1 MHNTSF
7 NFTDFV
13 AHGANANMRDRQK
26 PLHALYQCE
35 PEQARIVD
43 CAKTSSLQV
52 PASTALYGEV
62 FAGGSNGLPLP
73 VGVHTAVGGESDFPV
88 PGEILCA
95 AIAACL
101 DSCIRIMANRVGVQL
116 TRLQVKAEASV
127 DVRGTLCISDD
138 VPVGFQD
145 LQIEIDI
152 ETEGQI
158 PAARMDAIL
167 KAAEYSCIVLQTL
180 RNTPNICITRAPERE
195 ECIAA

>member
-7 NFTDFV
+7 NFSDFV
-13 AHGANANMRDRQK
+13 AHGANVNMRERQK

-43 CAKTSSLQV
+43 CAKTSSAQV

-62 FAGGSNGLPLP
+62 LAGGNNGLAVP

-101 DSCIRIMANRVGVQL
+101 DSCIRIMANRVGVEL
-116 TRLQVKAEASV
+116 TLLQVTAEASV
-127 DVRGTLCISDD
+127 DVRGTLCMDD
-138 VPVGFQD
+138 KVPVGFQD
-145 LQIEIDI
+145 LQLEIDI
-152 ETEGQI
+152 QTKEEV

-180 RNTPNICITRAPERE
+180 RSSPSISITRAPSRE
-195 ECIAA
+195 NCIAA